1 MSGSSRPERVAERV
15 RAELMDLLLRGE
27 VRDPAAS
34 EAFVSAVQMSP
45 DLKIARVYV
54 RSIESQP
61 SRDADG
67 RNGTGAATEPSP
79 ARRRATMRGLRRAAG
94 HIRRQLAPR
103 LKLRYMPELRFV
115 WDEAADHGQ
124 RIEALLAE
132 IREEDEGST

>member
-34 EAFVSAVQMSP
+34 EAFVSAVRMSP
-45 DLKIARVYV
+45 DLRIAHVYV
-54 RSIESQP
+54 RSIEARPSQDEAGLNGSRPPTQP
-61 SRDADG
+61 S
-67 RNGTGAATEPSP
+67 S